1 MKETN
6 MPQEQV
12 PSNFIDCENQI
23 QFTLYFNTHRA
34 RENRTPVDDA
44 QFALGKL
51 KHSPFATDD
60 VRLTVVQEQRLR
72 DVMADWGSKSWNEYC
87 DILTPKQIQFVGW

>member
-1 MKETN
+1 
-6 MPQEQV
+6 MPQEQA
-12 PSNFIDCENQI
+12 PSNFIDCENQVH
-23 QFTLYFNTHRA
+23 FALYFNTHRA
-34 RENRTPVDDA
+34 REGRTPVDDA

-51 KHSPFATDD
+51 KHSPFATTD

-72 DVMADWGSKSWNEYC
+72 DVMAGCSKCWNEYC